1 MQFTFHVGRKLTML
15 ATVVVMPG
23 GVVLLI
29 ALALAIVLMRTQRGQ
44 RLLVPLKRRVPP
56 RLRVHAKRVLA
67 LVSGEKLF
75 LPPATSVRT
84 V

>member
-1 MQFTFHVGRKLTML
+1 ML

-29 ALALAIVLMRTQRGQ
+29 AIALAIMLMRSERGQ

-56 RLRVHAKRVLA
+56 RLRARVKRVLA

-75 LPPATSVRT
+75 LPPPSSVRP